1 MTIHGRKGGGGN
13 ARTPVESP
21 DSIQSTSYAKI
32 LLALG
37 EGEFSG
43 GLDGSRVFL
52 DGTPIT
58 DANGNANFS
67 GVTWEFRSGTPDQS
81 YIPGFPGV
89 ENEITVS
96 TELTSQTAW
105 VRSLTNTQLSA
116 VRLRFSW
123 SALQQQQDNGDVG
136 GYRIEYAID
145 VATDG
150 GSYQELL
157 KTAVD
162 GKTTTKYERSH
173 RIDLPDATTGWQI
186 RVRRITPNSTSN
198 RIADKMVIDAVTE
211 IIDAKLRYPET
222 ALLFV
227 QFDAKQFQNIPVISC
242 EPDGRI
248 IRVPSNYDPVA
259 RTYSGAWN
267 GTFKWTFT
275 NNPAWVYYDIQISD
289 RFGLGNRIKAENLS
303 VSKWSLYQI
312 AQYCDQLV
320 PDGRGG
326 NGTEPRF
333 LCDVY
338 IQSQEEAWTVL
349 NDLAAIF
356 RGATFWGNNQM
367 NVIADMP
374 RDIDYIVTRAN
385 VKDGKFTYS
394 NASEKTHYSQA
405 MVSWSDPANSYQDA
419 VEAVNDN
426 KLVKRYGIKQ
436 ADVTAIG
443 CIRQTEAIRRGKW
456 ILHTNDADRAI
467 AYTMGL
473 DGDIPVPGSIVGVA
487 DSLLAGRPLGGRISA
502 VDGRNITL
510 DRVSSAAIGER
521 LIVNLP
527 SGKAE
532 GRTIEAVN
540 DNIITVTTDYSETPI
555 AESVWAIDATD
566 LALQLYR
573 IVGVAEADGG
583 LSFDITG
590 VEYDPD
596 KWDKIDNGARIE
608 SRPISVIPP
617 SVQPAP
623 ESVEI
628 GSYNTVD
635 QGINVTTL
643 RVTWDRAESAI
654 AYEAQWRRDNGNWI
668 NAARTSALG
677 FEVPGIYAGQY
688 QARVRAINAAE
699 ISSMWTNAQ
708 ETRLNGKEG
717 NPPALAS
724 FITVPLVFGIQLNW
738 SFPADTDDTL
748 KTEIHYSPTSDG
760 QTALLLADVAYPTR
774 TYQQMGLSVGQAF
787 FYRARIVDK
796 SGNQGPW
803 TNWIRGGSSTD
814 VSDITDVIV
823 GEITETDAWKSLVGE
838 VENNTLQISDGM
850 LNSIEQAKA
859 IIRNS
864 LANDA
869 ETRRWRAQN
878 GDRAAEITETRATIA
893 NEVEARTIAMLE
905 MQSSIGATNSN
916 LTQLQQTVAT
926 QNETTSQQ
934 LTNLNSQMNDP
945 ATGLTAN
952 ATAVQGLQTSVTSID
967 GQLTAQATQLT
978 QLTSTVNGVTTQ
990 ISDISSIVNGTDAKL
1005 SAYRTLRIKVD
1016 ANGRQYVAGMTQSIE
1031 DTDQG
1036 MQSNTI
1042 FLQDRFSIMNAAGG
1056 NPQLIFT
1063 TQGDQVIINSA
1074 IIGKGTITDLM
1085 IGDLIKS
1092 KNYSA
1097 GVSGWMINKDGTAEF
1112 NDMLFRGDL
1121 QSNNYAKDVRGWK
1134 ISKNGDAEFHDGSF
1148 YGTVYAGKIVGDVYD
1163 YTYSFAGE
1171 YTGII
1176 GLDGGNYSYQL
1187 FKIKRELFDK
1197 TIIMI
1202 GSTDERTRAFNP
1214 PIYRETNEIWF
1225 CNGQTGAGGYGG
1237 LYIDDDLVIDMW
1249 GRAKLA
1255 PYIRPRKIILTI
1267 PAGEGFSVV
1276 SIKMHR
1282 NPSSGGT
1289 MVHKVVFK
1297 FDVAAF
1303 RQSSSITP
1311 IMNWQ

>member
-1 MTIHGRKGGGGN
+1 MTIRGRKGGGGN

-43 GLDGSRVFL
+43 GLDGTRVFL
-52 DGTPIT
+52 DGTPVT

-96 TELTSQTAW
+96 TELTSQIAW

-123 SALQQQQDNGDVG
+123 SALQQQYDNGDVG

-267 GTFKWTFT
+267 GTFKWAFT

-303 VSKWSLYQI
+303 VSKWALYQI

-436 ADVTAIG
+436 AEVTAIG

-502 VDGRNITL
+502 VAGRNITL
-510 DRVSSAAIGER
+510 DRVSSAVIGER

-540 DNIITVTTDYSETPI
+540 DNIITVTTDFSETPS

-623 ESVEI
+623 ANVDI

-635 QGINVTTL
+635 QGINITTL

-677 FEVPGIYAGQY
+677 FEVSGIYAGQY

-699 ISSMWTNAQ
+699 ISSMWANAQ
-708 ETRLNGKEG
+708 ETQLNGKEG

-724 FITVPLVFGIQLNW
+724 FITTPLVFGIQLNW

-748 KTEIHYSPTSDG
+748 KTEIQYSPTSDG
-760 QTALLLADVAYPTR
+760 QNALLLADVAYPTC
-774 TYQQMGLSVGQAF
+774 TYQQMGLSAGQAF
-787 FYRARIVDK
+787 YYNARIVDK

-803 TNWIRGGSSTD
+803 TGWIRGESSTD
-814 VSDITDVIV
+814 VSAITDVVLDELAQTEVFKRLQDDVEHMQSDISNTLKAEDGESFALGIINNAIMNGAQSMAQRKEQGDRIAEIRRVDQVIV
-823 GEITETDAWKSLVGE
+823 TDRESTATSLQQLKAENEDTRGYAVRIDQAFADYQGAQAIEMTQIKAETAETKANFQQLNSAVVDLTSATTQSIQLLTASVDVAQGAATGAQSSADAAQNAANTAQQAAQDAATAAGNKGEVIYSSSAPEAEKRLSQNLWIDTTNNANTPKRWNGSAWVAVSDKAATDAAAAAQQALNTANQATAAVSIVQTAQAEMSGALAAQLNLKVQGKPANGKYVIAGIGIGMSTDPNNPSVVQTEILFQAQRFGFIINPATGE
-838 VENNTLQISDGM
+838 AFMPFYIGPDGKVYIDMAVIGTARVTRQYLSDTLQSDNYLAGQRGLYLNFSTGQIENNGATAGEGRMSQTNNKIEVFDENNT
-850 LNSIEQAKA
+850 
-859 IIRNS
+859 
-864 LANDA
+864 
-869 ETRRWRAQN
+869 RR
-878 GDRAAEITETRATIA
+878 
-893 NEVEARTIAMLE
+893 VL
-905 MQSSIGATNSN
+905 
-916 LTQLQQTVAT
+916 
-926 QNETTSQQ
+926 
-934 LTNLNSQMNDP
+934 
-945 ATGLTAN
+945 
-952 ATAVQGLQTSVTSID
+952 
-967 GQLTAQATQLT
+967 
-978 QLTSTVNGVTTQ
+978 
-990 ISDISSIVNGTDAKL
+990 
-1005 SAYRTLRIKVD
+1005 
-1016 ANGRQYVAGMTQSIE
+1016 
-1031 DTDQG
+1031 
-1036 MQSNTI
+1036 
-1042 FLQDRFSIMNAAGG
+1042 
-1056 NPQLIFT
+1056 
-1063 TQGDQVIINSA
+1063 
-1074 IIGKGTITDLM
+1074 IGK
-1085 IGDLIKS
+1085 
-1092 KNYSA
+1092 YS
-1097 GVSGWMINKDGTAEF
+1097 
-1112 NDMLFRGDL
+1112 
-1121 QSNNYAKDVRGWK
+1121 
-1134 ISKNGDAEFHDGSF
+1134 
-1148 YGTVYAGKIVGDVYD
+1148 
-1163 YTYSFAGE
+1163 
-1171 YTGII
+1171 
-1176 GLDGGNYSYQL
+1176 
-1187 FKIKRELFDK
+1187 
-1197 TIIMI
+1197 
-1202 GSTDERTRAFNP
+1202 
-1214 PIYRETNEIWF
+1214 
-1225 CNGQTGAGGYGG
+1225 
-1237 LYIDDDLVIDMW
+1237 
-1249 GRAKLA
+1249 
-1255 PYIRPRKIILTI
+1255 
-1267 PAGEGFSVV
+1267 
-1276 SIKMHR
+1276 
-1282 NPSSGGT
+1282 
-1289 MVHKVVFK
+1289 
-1297 FDVAAF
+1297 
-1303 RQSSSITP
+1303 
-1311 IMNWQ
+1311 